1 MFRAVNAIEEGLNNA
16 SPETLGFRPDE
27 SLGSAAVRREALQ
40 EAKQTEIDNGIVK
53 LESLLNAT
61 VDKDFDKFEIYT
73 LRNILALGH
82 EEEQLAGWVQLDHYK
97 NLDLS
102 RTETSPTPEQVQLQ
116 RRKLNET
123 TKLNTMLKAEEARNA
138 AVLEQLRSLTGTNN
152 ANGDAESPL
161 AFLTSSAHAAKN
173 SPGQPLNQTVQYALS
188 QLPALRQHLEQLKQ
202 SLQTPLNAR
211 RGREDEDSFESKR
224 RNYID
229 YHSRRALDRK
239 GIEPEKAASVAAGLG
254 RRVGREEVE
263 GMEAVVQALG
273 GADATMRSND
283 EMEE

>member
-1 MFRAVNAIEEGLNNA
+1 MNAIEEGLNNA

-27 SLGSAAVRREALQ
+27 SLGSAAVRREVLQ

-82 EEEQLAGWVQLDHYK
+82 EEEQLAGWVQLDHYM

-173 SPGQPLNQTVQYALS
+173 SPGQPLNQNVQYALS

-273 GADATMRSND
+273 GVDATMRSND

>member
-1 MFRAVNAIEEGLNNA
+1 MNAIEEGLNNA

-82 EEEQLAGWVQLDHYK
+82 EEEQLAGWVQLDHYM

-173 SPGQPLNQTVQYALS
+173 SPGQPLNQNVQYALS